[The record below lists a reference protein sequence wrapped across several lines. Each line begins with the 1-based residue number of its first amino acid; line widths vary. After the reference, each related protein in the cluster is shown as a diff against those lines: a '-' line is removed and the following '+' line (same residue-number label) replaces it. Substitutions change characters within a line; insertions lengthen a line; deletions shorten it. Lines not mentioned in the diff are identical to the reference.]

1 MSTDNK
7 ISSEEIKKLD
17 KLLAQHVDVR
27 RYHLGSD
34 DRGAASYDRRPQMYG
49 GDGVVYL
56 LQMFAA
62 GELVNNR
69 IGAYMVLPTSAD
81 SVGFHTHGTRK
92 EQELYIIMNGQGEY
106 HEKATSDSEPTIH
119 NLKKGNITSLKGEA
133 FHAIKNTGDE
143 ALVIFVV
150 TTFE

>member
-1 MSTDNK
+1 MSVDKKK
-7 ISSEEIKKLD
+7 ITTEEIAKVD
-17 KLLAQHVDVR
+17 AILAQHVDVK
-27 RYHLGSD
+27 RYHLGSTD
-34 DRGAASYDRRPQMYG
+34 HGAVSYDRRPQMYG

-69 IGAYMVLPTSAD
+69 IGAYMVLPTAAD

-106 HEKATSDSEPTIH
+106 HEKATSDSEPKIH
-119 NLKKGNITSLKGEA
+119 NLK
-133 FHAIKNTGDE
+133 NTH
-143 ALVIFVV
+143 
-150 TTFE
+150 